1 MNENKENKTRAEK
14 ALGYLAS
21 LPIVLALLSLLAEV
35 LLQSTFTYSLETDYT
50 LPHVTGLLFSASGL
64 AFYQLLGSY
73 DVGMIQ
79 SALAAVNIVLAL
91 LFLFLSSAAMK
102 GKKWAL
108 PVVSGLYAADAV
120 LSLALFAL
128 SGLSRYVVPLSAV
141 DIALNVLFHVLGLGG
156 LAYALYL
163 AFRVGKERKKDGN
176 E

>member
-1 MNENKENKTRAEK
+1 MKENKENKTRAEK

-35 LLQSTFTYSLETDYT
+35 LLQSTFTYSLETGYT

-73 DVGMIQ
+73 NVGMIQ

-91 LFLFLSSAAMK
+91 LFLFLSSAVK

-108 PVVSGLYAADAV
+108 PFVSGLYAADAV